1 MRKPGFVIP
10 LTAVLLTAIL
20 TAGQTA
26 PVAAPAPDA
35 AQDAPVFK
43 SDLSLVKA
51 DAEVLDGERRLL
63 GGFRNEDFRILD
75 NGAPRS
81 SRARTSFTFLK
92 EKCRWT
98 WCCSSTSAVAW
109 LPSCARLPHPRMP
122 RSRN

>member
-1 MRKPGFVIP
+1 MRKPGFVIA

-43 SDLSLVKA
+43 SDVALVKV

-63 GGFRNEDFRILD
+63 GRFRKEDFRIRD

-81 SRARTSFTFLK
+81 SRRGHPLLFS
-92 EKCRWT
+92 RR
-98 WCCSSTSAVAW
+98 SAVGRGAA
-109 LPSCARLPHPRMP
+109 LRHQQ
-122 RSRN
+122 